1 MRLINK
7 NFSGSK
13 VRAIIITLYAC
24 WIILTASVAYA
35 IEDQS
40 FSVFRNRLYKLK
52 HISATDAGMFLVDL
66 KIGNQIMVMSDN
78 SMMISSDVPSDLVK
92 ASNILELIDSQ
103 EPFVLRTIAQIS
115 DFQTIPSS
123 EQIEEKIP
131 YMSIGTFKAAPS
143 DDSKPKAIVDVHGTD
158 LIAIA
163 GPDYIQNIK
172 ETIAILQYPDR
183 PMPEKPSIEEELYA
197 AKKELEEL
205 KKQVAQPAAPTIGY
219 VSEDLLLEEL
229 SKDQQQMNTYENNET
244 ITPQPQLVFQS
255 DSTVQDPSPNLVSQD
270 IRIGDDDSSLDQPI
284 EPQQQPEQTTEP
296 EQQPEELAPEI
307 PEAEKELELTLT
319 LPEKVEILS
328 LLELV
333 GKQLGL
339 NYIYDPKEIKGEV
352 MLKVHDGKIKVKD
365 TYALLESVMKFMG
378 FVMTRRGN
386 LVTIVPNAK
395 ALEFDPVLRT
405 DAEDI
410 QPGDVIATTVFELEN
425 ISTKSAQ
432 DLLTSMK
439 LGTTFNAIPETG
451 TLIVTE
457 YAYRMK
463 RIEKILKL
471 VDVPGKPLNIRLRQI
486 NFIVADELAPKLK
499 TLAEKLGTVSISVSA
514 PDPKT
519 PATPARTARTARTPA
534 RTTPQAAQTIPQD
547 EGVYLE
553 VDERT
558 NRILMIGTE
567 EELDVVD
574 SLVDILDIQKKDFR
588 TIREYEIQHV
598 DPIVILETLNEIG
611 IISTGPEKSTR
622 SARSRTTAA
631 AKPAT
636 AAATPTAP
644 ASGDQNPLTEEPQ
657 ISILEAT
664 HSMLIN
670 ATPEQHEAI
679 AKIIAHVDRRLDRGS
694 TPYVVYQLENQ
705 DPVELEEIL
714 TKLIE
719 KTKVEAIKSTDPKAQ
734 TKTTSTSQSDED
746 IYIIADPAT
755 YSLIVYADKKNQ
767 QWISDIIKELD
778 KYRSQVLLDV
788 TLVEISKDDE
798 FKFDLDIISRRGG
811 FSPGGSLD
819 SGKISSNLT
828 NTDRWGADILEAG
841 FKSAAETASFTA
853 FYADSHIQ
861 ALLET
866 VDKKGYGRVLA
877 RPSIL
882 VKDNEEGK
890 IGTTET
896 IYVAEQKSNVVSSTT
911 GNPVTSTD
919 VSFTSYDSGIDL
931 LITPHITSKDLL
943 QLAIELK
950 RKDFKDRTD
959 NSVEFTDTDTNGTP
973 TKKVVPKPLDTVE
986 SNVTT
991 VATIP
996 DGATIILGGIE
1007 KISQNKAVSKVPF
1020 FGDIPIVGLLFR
1032 GISDSDIQTRLYV
1045 FVKAHII
1052 EPSDALTGYSDI
1064 EKISQE
1070 KRRHYEEA
1078 EARFQSLQSIPG
1090 VDPDPMDPLR
1100 ILEDDDPIN

>member
-13 VRAIIITLYAC
+13 ICAAVITLCTC
-24 WIILTASVAYA
+24 WIMLTASAA
-35 IEDQS
+35 EDQS
-40 FSVFRNRLYKLK
+40 FAVFRNRLYKLK

-78 SMMISSDVPSDLVK
+78 SMMISSDVPSDLTK
-92 ASNILELIDSQ
+92 ASSILEVIDSP
-103 EPFVLRTIAQIS
+103 EPFVLRTLAQIS
-115 DFQTIPSS
+115 DFQTIPSV

-131 YMSIGTFKAAPS
+131 YMAIGTFNNPPA
-143 DDSKPKAIVDVHGTD
+143 DDSRPKAIIDMHETNFV
-158 LIAIA
+158 AIA

-172 ETIAILQYPDR
+172 ETIGILQYPNK
-183 PMPEKPSIEEELYA
+183 PVPEKPSIEEELYA

-205 KKQVAQPAAPTIGY
+205 KNQMAQPSAPTIGY
-219 VSEDLLLEEL
+219 VSEDLLLDEL
-229 SKDQQQMNTYENNET
+229 SKDQQQMNTYESPET

-255 DSTVQDPSPNLVSQD
+255 DSPSQEKVSVSQEVQ
-270 IRIGDDDSSLDQPI
+270 IGKDDSSQTPPEEL
-284 EPQQQPEQTTEP
+284 EQQQPEVTNINSP
-296 EQQPEELAPEI
+296 EMPD
-307 PEAEKELELTLT
+307 AEKELELTLT

-339 NYIYDPKEIKGEV
+339 NYIYDPKEIKGEI

-365 TYALLESVMKFMG
+365 TYALLESVLKFRG
-378 FVMTRRGN
+378 LVMTRRGN
-386 LVTIVPNAK
+386 LVTIVPGAK

-405 DAEDI
+405 GTEDI
-410 QPGDVIATTVFELEN
+410 QLGDVVATTVFRLNN

-451 TLIVTE
+451 TLIVTG
-457 YAYRMK
+457 YAYRME

-471 VDVPGKPLNIRLRQI
+471 VDVPGKPLNIRMRQI
-486 NFIVADELAPKLK
+486 NYIVAEGLAPKIK

-514 PDPKT
+514 PAPKT
-519 PATPARTARTARTPA
+519 PATKTTRPSRTP
-534 RTTPQAAQTIPQD
+534 RTPTKTTPSATKQQK
-547 EGVYLE
+547 GVYLE

-558 NRILMIGTE
+558 NRILMVGTE
-567 EELDVVD
+567 EELNIVD
-574 SLVDILDIQKKDFR
+574 SLIDILDIEKQDFR
-588 TIREYEIQHV
+588 SIREYEIQHV

-611 IISTGPEKSTR
+611 IISTAPARSTR
-622 SARSRTTAA
+622 SSRSRPSAGSKTTAA
-631 AKPAT
+631 AITAT
-636 AAATPTAP
+636 A
-644 ASGDQNPLTEEPQ
+644 GDQNPLTEEPQ

-670 ATPEQHEAI
+670 ATPEQHDAI
-679 AKIIAHVDRRLDRGS
+679 AKIIAHVDRRLDRTS

-705 DPVELEEIL
+705 DPVELEEVL

-719 KTKVEAIKSTDPKAQ
+719 KTKVEAIKSSDPKAQ
-734 TKTTSTSQSDED
+734 TKATSISQSEEN

-767 QWISDIIKELD
+767 QWISDIITELD
-778 KYRSQVLLDV
+778 QYRSQVLLDV
-788 TLVEISKDDE
+788 TLVEIQKDDE
-798 FKFDLDIISRRGG
+798 FKFDLDIISRSGG
-811 FSPGGSLD
+811 FNQGGSMD
-819 SGKISSNLT
+819 SGAVNSSLSA
-828 NTDRWGADILEAG
+828 DQWGPTILEAG
-841 FKSAAETASFTA
+841 FNSAAELTSFTA
-853 FYADSHIQ
+853 FYADRHIQ

-866 VDKKGYGRVLA
+866 VDKKGYGRILA

-896 IYVAEQKSNVVSSTT
+896 IYVAEEKSNVVGGGST
-911 GNPVTSTD
+911 NPAVTTTD
-919 VSFTSYDSGIDL
+919 ISFKSYDSGIDL

-959 NSVEFTDTDTNGTP
+959 NSVKIGDKTI
-973 TKKVVPKPLDTVE
+973 PKPLDTVE
-986 SNVTT
+986 SNVLT

-1007 KISQNKAVSKVPF
+1007 KISQNKGVSKVPF
-1020 FGDIPIVGLLFR
+1020 LGDIPLVGMLFR
-1032 GISDSDIQTRLYV
+1032 GVSDSDIQTRLYV

-1064 EKISQE
+1064 ERISQK
-1070 KRRHYEEA
+1070 KRRSYEEA
-1078 EARFQSLQSIPG
+1078 EARFQGLQFIPG

-1100 ILEDDDPIN
+1100 ILEDDEPLN